1 MKAKLRLCLQVVL
14 LCALALDAAGFA
26 AGPLTAKAPSPQR
39 VVITPVL
46 TRMEKGDT
54 AQLSVQVLPSGA
66 RQSIRWSSSD
76 RKVATVDQ
84 NGLVTAVK
92 TGSVRIRAASKVK
105 PSVYKK
111 LYIKVVDSQ
120 TVTGVVIEND
130 GGALLV
136 GTTMTLT
143 ARVLPATA
151 SQQVTWSS
159 DKPGVADVSPAGVVT
174 GYDLG
179 SAIIKAEAGGFSARQ
194 RVVVLDAEPVSSLP
208 SQVTHP
214 NSTAIRENL
223 EKIEGIKEFA
233 KDEIDRL
240 SVTSSE
246 KTSRRK
252 TIDSAFRM
260 ASFPWVSKRSVKYW
274 SGSSRYVANAVYFG
288 IPYTQTNR
296 TFNDKKILN
305 PSFGAFKLTGDYYTA
320 TLKNK
325 TYPGNDCSSFVSMSI
340 WGRGSSYSYL
350 RSRDIYKS
358 SIYRTVATR
367 SNLSGYQNLRPG
379 DLFVR
384 DGHVAMFLYFTD
396 SCRSRVMIIQQGG
409 LKSLNTVSC
418 TIKPLS
424 YYSGDKWYIA
434 RRKKSY
440 A

>member
-1 MKAKLRLCLQVVL
+1 MRAKLRLCLVVVL

-26 AGPLTAKAPSPQR
+26 APLTAKAPSPKR
-39 VVITPVL
+39 VEITPVL

-54 AQLSVQVLPSGA
+54 AQLSVKVIPSGA
-66 RQSIRWSSSD
+66 NQSIRWSSSD
-76 RKVATVDQ
+76 RKIATVDQ

-92 TGSVRIRAASKVK
+92 TGNVRIRAASKVK

-111 LYIKVVDSQ
+111 LYIKVVDTK
-120 TVTGVVIEND
+120 TVTGVAIDND

-151 SQQVTWSS
+151 SQQVVWSS

-179 SAIIKAEAGGFSARQ
+179 SAIMTAEAGGFSAHQ
-194 RVVVLDAEPVSSLP
+194 RVVVLDASPVSTLP

-223 EKIEGIKEFA
+223 AKIEEIKEFA

-240 SVTSSE
+240 SVSSSE

-252 TIDSAFRM
+252 TIDNAFRM
-260 ASFPWVSKRSVKYW
+260 ASFPWVSKKSVKYW
-274 SGSSRYVANAVYFG
+274 SGSTRYVANAVYFG

-305 PSFGAFKLTGDYYTA
+305 PSFRAFKLTGDYYTA
-320 TLKNK
+320 TLKDK

-340 WGRGSSYSYL
+340 WGLGTSYSYL
-350 RSRDIYKS
+350 RSGDILKS
-358 SIYRTVATR
+358 SAYRTIATR
-367 SNLSGYQNLRPG
+367 SNQSGYQNLRPG

-409 LKSLNTVSC
+409 LETLNTVAC
-418 TIKPLS
+418 AIKSLRN
-424 YYSGDKWYIA
+424 YSGDKRYIA

-440 A
+440 E

>member
-1 MKAKLRLCLQVVL
+1 MKAKLRLCLQIVL
-14 LCALALDAAGFA
+14 LFALALDAAGFA
-26 AGPLTAKAPSPQR
+26 APLTAKAPSPQR
-39 VVITPVL
+39 VEITPVL

-54 AQLSVQVLPSGA
+54 EQLSVEVFPSGA
-66 RQSIRWSSSD
+66 SQSIRWSSSD
-76 RKVATVDQ
+76 RKIATVDQ
-84 NGLVTAVK
+84 NGLVTAIK
-92 TGSVRIRAASKVK
+92 TGNVRIRAASTVK

-111 LYIKVVDSQ
+111 LYIKVVDTL

-130 GGALLV
+130 GGPLLV
-136 GTTMTLT
+136 GTTLTLT

-159 DKPGVADVSPAGVVT
+159 DTPGVADVSPAGVVT

-179 SAIIKAEAGGFSARQ
+179 SAIIKAEAGGFSAHQ
-194 RVVVLDAEPVSSLP
+194 RVTVLDAEPVSTLP
-208 SQVTHP
+208 SQITHP

-223 EKIEGIKEFA
+223 AKIEEIKEFA

-252 TIDSAFRM
+252 TIDNAFRM
-260 ASFPWVSKRSVKYW
+260 ASFPWVSKKSVKYW

-288 IPYTQTNR
+288 IPYTQINR

-305 PSFGAFKLTGDYYTA
+305 ASFRAFKLTGDYYTA
-320 TLKNK
+320 TLKDK
-325 TYPGNDCSSFVSMSI
+325 AYPGNDCSSFVSMSI
-340 WGRGSSYSYL
+340 WGLGTSYSYL
-350 RSRDIYKS
+350 RSGDIYKS
-358 SIYRTVATR
+358 SIYRTIATR

-409 LKSLNTVSC
+409 LESLNTVAC
-418 TIKPLS
+418 TIKPLRN
-424 YYSGDKWYIA
+424 YSGDKRYIA